1 MTVKSFVNTF
11 FLLWCKVQVHLV
23 DSKYG
28 LVKLFNKITNSRSY
42 TKNGLLLILFA
53 LFSIKSMTDRK
64 TISIVDILVLLSG
77 QQGKLPKYYNRM
89 SINEKNFK
97 QQRLDRGKERKH
109 VLAIYFVELTNIS
122 ILVISAL
129 LNKGKNYFTSNQ
141 HSILSCHH

>member
-97 QQRLDRGKERKH
+97 Q
-109 VLAIYFVELTNIS
+109 
-122 ILVISAL
+122 
-129 LNKGKNYFTSNQ
+129 
-141 HSILSCHH
+141 